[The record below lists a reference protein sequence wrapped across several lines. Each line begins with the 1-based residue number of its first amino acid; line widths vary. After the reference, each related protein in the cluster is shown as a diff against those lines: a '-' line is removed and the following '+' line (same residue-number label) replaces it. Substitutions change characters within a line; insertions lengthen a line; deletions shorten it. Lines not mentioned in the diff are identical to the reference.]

1 MNRLRDDLHL
11 GITPAGAYH
20 AAAAREA
27 TPDRTLLFGLLRAA
41 WTPRCGDAPWREW
54 LGGTDPERIVEAVTR
69 LEGLGWIWGLDNPEQ
84 APTETL
90 ERLLPT
96 LLPDLSST
104 GQALLADHHGLQ
116 IAFSGFDDVQAPAI
130 AAISAEA
137 VSLAFRC
144 RRVLGDLERLGP
156 GAWGMIDAA
165 GHSQLGVWP
174 LFIGDKWFAL
184 VIGGRPRLNH
194 PAFSRL
200 LWALVRRL
208 GDGIPPLPAG
218 IGSTGE

>member
-1 MNRLRDDLHL
+1 MNDLREDLHL

-20 AAAAREA
+20 AAAAQQSN
-27 TPDRTLLFGLLRAA
+27 PDRNLLFGLLHAA
-41 WTPRCGDAPWREW
+41 WTPRCSEAPWHEW
-54 LGGTDPERIVEAVTR
+54 LGSNEPAQIVEAVAR
-69 LEGLGWIWGLDNPEQ
+69 LEGLGWIWGLDTPEQ

-90 ERLLPT
+90 ERLLPM

-104 GQALLADHHGLQ
+104 GQALLADQQGLQ
-116 IAFSGFDDVQAPAI
+116 IAFSGFDENQAQAI
-130 AAISAEA
+130 AAISADA
-137 VSLAFRC
+137 IALAFRC
-144 RRVLGDLERLGP
+144 RRILGEAERLGP

-174 LFIGDKWFAL
+174 LCIGAKWFAL

-194 PAFSRL
+194 PSFSRL

-208 GDGIPPLPAG
+208 GDSIPSSPASNQAAG
-218 IGSTGE
+218 